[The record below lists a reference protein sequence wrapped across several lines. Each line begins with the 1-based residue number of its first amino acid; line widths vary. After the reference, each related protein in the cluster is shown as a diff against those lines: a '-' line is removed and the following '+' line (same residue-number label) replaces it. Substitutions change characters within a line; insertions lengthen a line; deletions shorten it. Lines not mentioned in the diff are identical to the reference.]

1 MARLLKELEPEKPQL
16 GLGIIKLHDVN
27 FVILVLA
34 LIASIV
40 VPFTGLPYL
49 QFIMM
54 YFFAYAIYTASWD
67 LLYSYSGQL
76 SLGQA
81 LPFGLGAF
89 FTILLIE
96 EFQLPLIL
104 AAVLGT
110 LAAAAIGGSVGA
122 TTIRLRPGYQG
133 IAILLFS
140 QVLYWTTL
148 ILYGEEGLSIFSAT
162 PLSTTTV
169 YVIGIIIFGCSM
181 LGVYLIQNSKY
192 RLKLLAIKGDNLA
205 ANVCGINVPLHKAA
219 MLFLSSLIAGI
230 GGTYYAIFTSHADF
244 TVFAVP
250 NSFLPIGMA
259 IVGGTGFLGGPI
271 IGSVIITVLIRI
283 LPIWYSLAV
292 TYFAYGIVVIV
303 ILKLRPTG
311 IIGLLQHKKMKGGVT
326 IAKG

>member
-1 MARLLKELEPEKPQL
+1 MGR
-16 GLGIIKLHDVN
+16 IKLREVN
-27 FVILVLA
+27 FLILVAA
-34 LIASIV
+34 LVPSV
-40 VPFTGLPYL
+40 LVPFTGLAYL
-49 QFIMM
+49 RFIMM
-54 YFFAYAIYTASWD
+54 YFFSYAIYTASWD

-89 FTILLIE
+89 FTIMLTQLLR
-96 EFQLPLIL
+96 LPLVL
-104 AAVLGT
+104 SAVLGT
-110 LAAAAIGGSVGA
+110 LGAATVGGGIGA
-122 TTIRLRPGYQG
+122 TTIRLKPGYQG

-140 QVLYWTTL
+140 QVLYWIML
-148 ILYGEEGLSIFSAT
+148 ILFGEEGLSIFSAT
-162 PLSTTTV
+162 PLSETTLYFSGV
-169 YVIGIIIFGCSM
+169 LIFALTMFCI
-181 LGVYLIQNSKY
+181 YLIHNSAY

-205 ANVCGINVPLHKAA
+205 ANVCGINVPVHKAIV
-219 MLFLSSLIAGI
+219 LFLSSLIAGI

-271 IGSVIITVLIRI
+271 IGSAIITVLIRI
-283 LPIWYSLAV
+283 LPIWYSIAK

-311 IIGLLQHKKMKGGVT
+311 IVGLLQRKTPKGDPQV
-326 IAKG
+326 AKG

>member
-1 MARLLKELEPEKPQL
+1 LKELRPASGMLAL
-16 GLGIIKLHDVN
+16 GNVKLKDVN
-27 FVILVLA
+27 IA
-34 LIASIV
+34 ILIAALVSSVLI
-40 VPFTGLPYL
+40 PFTGLPYL

-89 FTILLIE
+89 FTIMFIQRL
-96 EFQLPLIL
+96 QLPLIPS
-104 AAVLGT
+104 AVLGT
-110 LAAAAIGGSVGA
+110 LGAAVVGGSIGA
-122 TTIRLRPGYQG
+122 TTIRLKPGYQG
-133 IAILLFS
+133 IALLLFS
-140 QVLYWTTL
+140 QVLYQLTL

-162 PLSTTTV
+162 PLSEITM
-169 YVIGIIIFGCSM
+169 YVSGIVIFAVAM
-181 LGVYLIQNSKY
+181 FAIYLIQNSTY

-205 ANVCGINVPLHKAA
+205 ANVSGINVPVHKAIVF
-219 MLFLSSLIAGI
+219 FLSSLVAGI

-271 IGSVIITVLIRI
+271 IGSAIITLLIRI

-292 TYFAYGIVVIV
+292 TFFVYGLAVMA
-303 ILKLRPTG
+303 ILRLRPAG
-311 IIGLLQHKKMKGGVT
+311 VVGLLLRRSRVKGGPKA
-326 IAKG
+326 AKG

>member
-1 MARLLKELEPEKPQL
+1 LKELEPANR
-16 GLGIIKLHDVN
+16 GLAFGNVKLKDVN
-27 FVILVLA
+27 IA
-34 LIASIV
+34 ILIAALVSSLL
-40 VPFTGLPYL
+40 VPLTGLPYL
-49 QFIMM
+49 RFIMM

-89 FTILLIE
+89 FTIMFI
-96 EFQLPLIL
+96 QKIPLIPS
-104 AAVLGT
+104 AVLGT
-110 LAAAAIGGSVGA
+110 LAAAAVGGSVGA
-122 TTIRLRPGYQG
+122 TTIRLKPGYQG
-133 IAILLFS
+133 IALLLFS
-140 QVLYWTTL
+140 QVLYQITL

-162 PLSTTTV
+162 PLSQTTMYISGV
-169 YVIGIIIFGCSM
+169 LIFAVAM
-181 LGVYLIQNSKY
+181 FAIYLIQTSTY

-205 ANVCGINVPLHKAA
+205 ANVSGINVPVHKAIVF
-219 MLFLSSLIAGI
+219 FLSSLIAGI

-271 IGSVIITVLIRI
+271 IGSAIITLLIRI

-292 TYFAYGIVVIV
+292 TLFVYGLAVMA
-303 ILKLRPTG
+303 ILKIRPTG
-311 IIGLLQHKKMKGGVT
+311 IIGLLLRRKTAKGGPKA
-326 IAKG
+326 AKG

>member
-1 MARLLKELEPEKPQL
+1 LKELEPANRTL
-16 GLGIIKLHDVN
+16 AFGNVKLKDVN
-27 FVILVLA
+27 IA
-34 LIASIV
+34 ILIAALVSSV
-40 VPFTGLPYL
+40 LVPFTGLPYL
-49 QFIMM
+49 RFIMM

-89 FTILLIE
+89 FTIMFIQKL
-96 EFQLPLIL
+96 QLPLIPS
-104 AAVLGT
+104 AVLGT
-110 LAAAAIGGSVGA
+110 LGAAVVGGSVGA
-122 TTIRLRPGYQG
+122 TTIRLKPGYQG
-133 IAILLFS
+133 IALLLFS
-140 QVLYWTTL
+140 QVLYQITL

-162 PLSTTTV
+162 PLSETAM
-169 YVIGIIIFGCSM
+169 YVSGIVIFAVAM
-181 LGVYLIQNSKY
+181 FAIYLIQTSTY

-205 ANVCGINVPLHKAA
+205 ANVSGINVPVHKIIV
-219 MLFLSSLIAGI
+219 LFLSSLIAGI

-271 IGSVIITVLIRI
+271 IGSAIITLLIRI

-292 TYFAYGIVVIV
+292 TLFVYGIAVLA
-303 ILKLRPTG
+303 ILKIRPTG
-311 IIGLLQHKKMKGGVT
+311 IVGLLLRRNTAKGGSK
-326 IAKG
+326 AAQG

>member
-1 MARLLKELEPEKPQL
+1 MKELEHASWRIVF
-16 GLGIIKLHDVN
+16 GSVKLRDVN
-27 FVILVLA
+27 IVILIAALFSSVL
-34 LIASIV
+34 

-89 FTILLIE
+89 FTIMFVQQIHA
-96 EFQLPLIL
+96 PLIPS
-104 AAVLGT
+104 AVLGT
-110 LAAAAIGGSVGA
+110 LSAAVVGGGVGA
-122 TTIRLRPGYQG
+122 TTIRLKPGYQG
-133 IAILLFS
+133 IALLLFS
-140 QVLYWTTL
+140 QVLYQITL

-162 PLSTTTV
+162 PLAQTTM
-169 YVIGIIIFGCSM
+169 YVSGVLIFAVAM
-181 LGVYLIQNSKY
+181 LAIYLIQTSNY

-205 ANVCGINVPLHKAA
+205 ANVSGINVPVHKVIV
-219 MLFLSSLIAGI
+219 LFLSSLIAGI

-271 IGSVIITVLIRI
+271 IGSAIITLLIRI

-292 TYFAYGIVVIV
+292 TLFVYGLAVML
-303 ILKLRPTG
+303 ILKIRPTG
-311 IIGLLQHKKMKGGVT
+311 IIGLLVRRKIIRGGPKT
-326 IAKG
+326 AKG

>member
-1 MARLLKELEPEKPQL
+1 LKGLELANR
-16 GLGIIKLHDVN
+16 KLAFSSVNLRDVN
-27 FVILVLA
+27 AVILIAA
-34 LIASIV
+34 LFSSFL

-89 FTILLIE
+89 FTIMLV
-96 EFQLPLIL
+96 QQTRLPLIPS
-104 AAVLGT
+104 AVLGT
-110 LAAAAIGGSVGA
+110 LAAAAVGGSVGI
-122 TTIRLRPGYQG
+122 TTIRLKPGYQG
-133 IAILLFS
+133 IALLLFS
-140 QVLYWTTL
+140 QVLYQITL

-162 PLSTTTV
+162 PLSQTTI
-169 YVIGIIIFGCSM
+169 YVLGILIFAVAM
-181 LGVYLIQNSKY
+181 FAIYLIQTSTY

-205 ANVCGINVPLHKAA
+205 ANVSGINVPVHKAII
-219 MLFLSSLIAGI
+219 LYLSSLFAGI
-230 GGTYYAIFTSHADF
+230 AGTYYAIFTSHADF
-244 TVFAVP
+244 TIFAVP

-271 IGSVIITVLIRI
+271 IGSAIITLLIRV

-292 TYFAYGIVVIV
+292 TLFVYGLTVMV
-303 ILKLRPTG
+303 ILKIRPSG
-311 IIGLLQHKKMKGGVT
+311 IIGLLLRRKRAKGGLK
-326 IAKG
+326 AA

>member
-1 MARLLKELEPEKPQL
+1 LKEPDPLTGSFAFGKV
-16 GLGIIKLHDVN
+16 KLKDVN
-27 FVILVLA
+27 IVI
-34 LIASIV
+34 IV
-40 VPFTGLPYL
+40 VALVSSFLVPLTGLPYL

-81 LPFGLGAF
+81 VPFGLGAF
-89 FTILLIE
+89 FTIMFIQRL
-96 EFQLPLIL
+96 QLPLIPS
-104 AAVLGT
+104 AVLGT
-110 LAAAAIGGSVGA
+110 LGAAVVGGSVGA
-122 TTIRLRPGYQG
+122 TTIRLKPGYQG
-133 IAILLFS
+133 IALLLFS
-140 QVLYWTTL
+140 QVLYQITL

-162 PLSTTTV
+162 PLSEATM
-169 YVIGIIIFGCSM
+169 YVSGILIFAVAM
-181 LGVYLIQNSKY
+181 FAIYLIQHSSY

-205 ANVCGINVPLHKAA
+205 ANVSGINVPAHKIIV
-219 MLFLSSLIAGI
+219 LFLSSLIAGT

-271 IGSVIITVLIRI
+271 IGSAVITLLIRV

-292 TYFAYGIVVIV
+292 TLFVYGLVVMV
-303 ILKLRPTG
+303 ILRMRPTG
-311 IIGLLQHKKMKGGVT
+311 IIGLLVRRKT
-326 IAKG
+326 AKEDPKAAES

>member
-1 MARLLKELEPEKPQL
+1 LKELEPVT
-16 GLGIIKLHDVN
+16 GAFGNVKLKDVN
-27 FVILVLA
+27 IVILVAA
-34 LIASIV
+34 LFSSLL

-89 FTILLIE
+89 FTVMLIQRL
-96 EFQLPLIL
+96 QLPLIL
-104 AAVLGT
+104 SAVLGT
-110 LAAAAIGGSVGA
+110 LGAAVVGGSVGA
-122 TTIRLRPGYQG
+122 TTIRLKPGYQG
-133 IAILLFS
+133 IALLLFS
-140 QVLYWTTL
+140 QILYQITL

-162 PLSTTTV
+162 PLSQTTM
-169 YVIGIIIFGCSM
+169 YVSGILIFAVAM
-181 LGVYLIQNSKY
+181 FAIYLIQTSTY

-205 ANVCGINVPLHKAA
+205 ANVSGINVPVHKAIV
-219 MLFLSSLIAGI
+219 LYLSSLIAGI

-244 TVFAVP
+244 TIFAVP

-271 IGSVIITVLIRI
+271 IGSAIITLLIRV
-283 LPIWYSLAV
+283 LPIWYSIAITLFVYGLAV
-292 TYFAYGIVVIV
+292 MV
-303 ILKLRPTG
+303 ILKLRPSG
-311 IIGLLQHKKMKGGVT
+311 IIGLLLRRKRPKGG
-326 IAKG
+326 IKAAQG